1 MKSSSQEVEVTR
13 SLSNVIKAYNIRY
26 AEEKKEIDMNQR
38 AEEFQR
44 LYIESSLP
52 KFKEI
57 DEPVEHE
64 VQESYFLTDDS
75 GMVFPQTEEEINL
88 YCENAKAKLES
99 ELQQLREAAEEECRL
114 LRLEAEEECKKLIAD
129 SMKQTEDE
137 KKAILSDAQTAGYED
152 GRKRAMQEVEAL
164 QNELKQKISEQEADY
179 ERRLNSLEPDIVE
192 LIIGIVHNLTGV
204 LLDERRDIILHIIR
218 HSMLGSESSSSFI
231 VRVSKD
237 DYDFLNSRKQ
247 ELINEL
253 QGNKIE
259 IIVDPLLTRSQC
271 TIETDTRIIDCSLDV
286 QLKNLSSDLRMLAG
300 II

>member
-1 MKSSSQEVEVTR
+1 M
-13 SLSNVIKAYNIRY
+13 SNVIKAYNIRY

-44 LYIESSLP
+44 LYIESLP

-57 DEPVEHE
+57 EEISEQE

-75 GMVFPQTEEEINL
+75 GMVFPQTEEDIAIF
-88 YCENAKAKLES
+88 CENAKEKLQI

-114 LRLEAEEECKKLIAD
+114 LRMEAEEECKRIIAE
-129 SMKQTEDE
+129 SVKSTEAE
-137 KKAILSDAQTAGYED
+137 RETVLREAKKSGYEE
-152 GRKRAMQEVEAL
+152 GRKQAIQETDAL
-164 QNELKQKISEQEADY
+164 RQELLQKISDQEADY
-179 ERRLNSLEPDIVE
+179 AQKIETLEPDIVE

-218 HSMLGSESSSSFI
+218 HSMLGIENSSSYI
-231 VRVSKD
+231 VRVSKED
-237 DYDFLNSRKQ
+237 FDFLNSRKQ
-247 ELINEL
+247 ELLNEL

-259 IIVDPLLTRSQC
+259 IVIDPLLTRSQC

-286 QLKNLSSDLRMLAG
+286 QLKNLTSDLRMLAG
-300 II
+300 VIG

>member
-1 MKSSSQEVEVTR
+1 M
-13 SLSNVIKAYNIRY
+13 SNVIKAYNIRY
-26 AEEKKEIDMNQR
+26 TEEKKEIDMNQR

-44 LYIESSLP
+44 LYIESLP

-57 DEPVEHE
+57 DEPDDHE

-75 GMVFPQTEEEINL
+75 GMVFPQTEEEIAQF
-88 YCENAKAKLES
+88 CEKAKEKLQT

-114 LRLEAEEECKKLIAD
+114 LRMEAEEECKKLIAD
-129 SMKQTEDE
+129 SVKHTEAERE
-137 KKAILSDAQTAGYED
+137 KILGDAQQTGYEE
-152 GRKRAMQEVEAL
+152 GRQRAIQEAESL
-164 QNELKQKISEQEADY
+164 RQELLQKISEQEADY
-179 ERRLNSLEPDIVE
+179 ERKLETLEPDIIE

-218 HSMLGSESSSSFI
+218 HSMLGVENSSSFI

-247 ELINEL
+247 ELLNEL

-259 IIVDPLLTRSQC
+259 IITDPMLKRAQC

-286 QLKNLSSDLRMLAG
+286 QLKNLTSDLKMLAG

>member
-1 MKSSSQEVEVTR
+1 
-13 SLSNVIKAYNIRY
+13 LSNVIKAYNIRY
-26 AEEKKEIDMNQR
+26 TEEKKEIDMNQR

-44 LYIESSLP
+44 LYIESLP

-57 DEPVEHE
+57 DEPDDHE

-75 GMVFPQTEEEINL
+75 GMVFPQTEEEIAQF
-88 YCENAKAKLES
+88 CEKAKEKLQT

-114 LRLEAEEECKKLIAD
+114 LRMEAEEECKKLIAD
-129 SMKQTEDE
+129 SVKHTEAERE
-137 KKAILSDAQTAGYED
+137 KILGDAQQTGYEE
-152 GRKRAMQEVEAL
+152 GRQRAIQEAESL
-164 QNELKQKISEQEADY
+164 RQELLQKISEQEADY
-179 ERRLNSLEPDIVE
+179 ERKLETLEPDIIE

-218 HSMLGSESSSSFI
+218 HSMLGVENSSSFI

-247 ELINEL
+247 ELLNEL

-259 IIVDPLLTRSQC
+259 IITDPMLKRAQC

-286 QLKNLSSDLRMLAG
+286 QLKNLTSDLKMLAG

>member
-1 MKSSSQEVEVTR
+1 M
-13 SLSNVIKAYNIRY
+13 SNVIKAYNIRY

-44 LYIESSLP
+44 LYIESLP

-57 DEPVEHE
+57 EEISEQE

-75 GMVFPQTEEEINL
+75 GMVFPQTEEDIAIF
-88 YCENAKAKLES
+88 CENAKEKLQI

-114 LRLEAEEECKKLIAD
+114 LRMEAEEEGKRIIAESVKSTEAERETVLREAKK
-129 SMKQTEDE
+129 S
-137 KKAILSDAQTAGYED
+137 GYEE
-152 GRKRAMQEVEAL
+152 GRKQAIQETDAL
-164 QNELKQKISEQEADY
+164 RQELLQKISDQEADY
-179 ERRLNSLEPDIVE
+179 AQKIETLEPDIVE

-218 HSMLGSESSSSFI
+218 HSMLGIENSSSYI
-231 VRVSKD
+231 VRVSKED
-237 DYDFLNSRKQ
+237 FDFLNSRKQ
-247 ELINEL
+247 ELLNEL

-259 IIVDPLLTRSQC
+259 IVIDPLLTRSQC

-286 QLKNLSSDLRMLAG
+286 QLKNLTSDLRMLAG
-300 II
+300 VIG

>member
-1 MKSSSQEVEVTR
+1 M
-13 SLSNVIKAYNIRY
+13 SNVIKAYNIRY
-26 AEEKKEIDMNQR
+26 TEEKKEIDMNQR

-44 LYIESSLP
+44 LYIENLP

-57 DEPVEHE
+57 DEPEEHE
-64 VQESYFLTDDS
+64 VQESYFLADDS
-75 GMVFPQTEEEINL
+75 GMVFPQTEEEIAQF
-88 YCENAKAKLES
+88 CENSKTKLQT

-114 LRLEAEEECKKLIAD
+114 LRMEAEEECKKLIAD
-129 SMKQTEDE
+129 SVKSTEAERE
-137 KKAILSDAQTAGYED
+137 KILSEAQQSGYEE
-152 GRKRAMQEVEAL
+152 GRQRAVQEAESL
-164 QNELKQKISEQEADY
+164 RQELLQKISEQEADY
-179 ERRLNSLEPDIVE
+179 ENKLESLEPDIVE

-218 HSMLGSESSSSFI
+218 HSMLGIENSSSFI

-237 DYDFLNSRKQ
+237 DFDFLNSRKQ
-247 ELINEL
+247 ELLNEL

-259 IIVDPLLTRSQC
+259 IIVDPMLTRAQC

-286 QLKNLSSDLRMLAG
+286 QLKNLTSDLKMLAG